1 MFNWSLEFATFP
13 SEWKIHKIRPIPKSG
28 DKSLVSNYRPIS
40 LLCIVSKVLEKAV
53 FNEVI
58 QYVGPKLSKRQFG
71 FIEGRSCLSQLLTSY
86 AQVYSDL
93 DNGARGVDAL
103 FFDFTKAFD
112 SVPHNELLLKLWKI
126 GVTGKLWQWFKE
138 YLSNREHYV
147 SVDDAGSSLLLV
159 KSGVPQGSILG
170 PLLFLIYIDDLPV
183 RIANSE
189 CYLFADDV
197 KIFKSIIESNSPQ
210 LLSSDLSSLNDWC
223 DIWKLKLNE
232 RKCAHL
238 CFSFSH
244 RSTAMTEP
252 AQYTV
257 GDSVIVSAH
266 EQKDLGVIVTDDLS
280 WSCHYNKICK
290 KAYLS
295 LHLIK
300 RALPASASV
309 LLKKQLFIS
318 LVRSHFSYCS
328 QLWKP
333 LHVKDILSLERVQ
346 RRATKFILNDYVS
359 DYKTRLRRLS
369 FLPLSL
375 WLDLRDV
382 MFLVKCLQSKSDD
395 SNFNIFDYIKFC
407 SSVTRSSGVKLA
419 IKYARTSTYRHFYFN
434 RIVHIYNAI
443 CSVITLSDSYYTIQ
457 CKVTDYLWSYFNS
470 HFNPHNTCTFH
481 LICPCNSCHGLYLV
495 L

>member
-1 MFNWSLEFATFP
+1 
-13 SEWKIHKIRPIPKSG
+13 
-28 DKSLVSNYRPIS
+28 
-40 LLCIVSKVLEKAV
+40 
-53 FNEVI
+53 
-58 QYVGPKLSKRQFG
+58 
-71 FIEGRSCLSQLLTSY
+71 
-86 AQVYSDL
+86 
-93 DNGARGVDAL
+93 
-103 FFDFTKAFD
+103 
-112 SVPHNELLLKLWKI
+112 
-126 GVTGKLWQWFKE
+126 
-138 YLSNREHYV
+138 
-147 SVDDAGSSLLLV
+147 
-159 KSGVPQGSILG
+159 
-170 PLLFLIYIDDLPV
+170 
-183 RIANSE
+183 
-189 CYLFADDV
+189 
-197 KIFKSIIESNSPQ
+197 
-210 LLSSDLSSLNDWC
+210 
-223 DIWKLKLNE
+223 
-232 RKCAHL
+232 
-238 CFSFSH
+238 
-244 RSTAMTEP
+244 MTEP

-395 SNFNIFDYIKFC
+395 SNFNILIISNF
-407 SSVTRSSGVKLA
+407 
-419 IKYARTSTYRHFYFN
+419 
-434 RIVHIYNAI
+434 VHLQLLDHQVSNSQLIMQEPQLI
-443 CSVITLSDSYYTIQ
+443 DIFTLIA
-457 CKVTDYLWSYFNS
+457 LFI
-470 HFNPHNTCTFH
+470 FIMLF
-481 LICPCNSCHGLYLV
+481 V
-495 L
+495 LL

>member
-1 MFNWSLEFATFP
+1 MAFHNVCE
-13 SEWKIHKIRPIPKSG
+13 IP
-28 DKSLVSNYRPIS
+28 VNA
-40 LLCIVSKVLEKAV
+40 LCCFSM
-53 FNEVI
+53 
-58 QYVGPKLSKRQFG
+58 G
-71 FIEGRSCLSQLLTSY
+71 T
-86 AQVYSDL
+86 
-93 DNGARGVDAL
+93 
-103 FFDFTKAFD
+103 
-112 SVPHNELLLKLWKI
+112 
-126 GVTGKLWQWFKE
+126 
-138 YLSNREHYV
+138 
-147 SVDDAGSSLLLV
+147 SSLQV
-159 KSGVPQGSILG
+159 
-170 PLLFLIYIDDLPV
+170 
-183 RIANSE
+183 
-189 CYLFADDV
+189 
-197 KIFKSIIESNSPQ
+197 FKSIIESNSPQ

-244 RSTAMTEP
+244 KSTAMTEP

-359 DYKTRLRRLS
+359 DL
-369 FLPLSL
+369 
-375 WLDLRDV
+375 
-382 MFLVKCLQSKSDD
+382 
-395 SNFNIFDYIKFC
+395 
-407 SSVTRSSGVKLA
+407 
-419 IKYARTSTYRHFYFN
+419 
-434 RIVHIYNAI
+434 
-443 CSVITLSDSYYTIQ
+443 
-457 CKVTDYLWSYFNS
+457 
-470 HFNPHNTCTFH
+470 
-481 LICPCNSCHGLYLV
+481 
-495 L
+495 